1 MSMKILICCAGGF
14 SSSIVEK
21 KLRDYGQTIG
31 EEIEVK
37 AVGTAE
43 VSEIIK
49 DGYQVL
55 LYAPQV
61 RNRARDLEATATKA
75 GVPCA
80 LMAPQ
85 DYALANAT
93 NIYKQAKKSI
103 G

>member
-1 MSMKILICCAGGF
+1 MKILICCAGGL

-21 KLRDYGQTIG
+21 KMREYGAKIG

-37 AVGTAE
+37 AVGTGE
-43 VSEIIK
+43 VEEIIK
-49 DGYQVL
+49 NYEVL

-61 RNRARDLEATATKA
+61 RNRAKMLEETASKA

-85 DYALANAT
+85 DYALANAA
-93 NIYKQAKKSI
+93 NIYKQVKKLL

>member
-1 MSMKILICCAGGF
+1 MKILLCCAGGF

-21 KLRDYGQTIG
+21 KMRDYGQKIG
-31 EEIEVK
+31 EDIEVN

-43 VSEIIK
+43 VEDIIK
-49 DGYQVL
+49 NGYQVL

-61 RNRARDLEATATKA
+61 RNRARELQAAADKA
-75 GVPCA
+75 GIPCA

-85 DYALANAT
+85 DYALANAE
-93 NIYKQAKKSI
+93 NIYKQVKKLI

>member
-1 MSMKILICCAGGF
+1 MKILICCAGGF

-21 KLRDYGQTIG
+21 KMREYGTKVG
-31 EEIEVK
+31 EEIEVH
-37 AVGTAE
+37 AVGTSE
-43 VSEIIK
+43 VDEIIK

-61 RNRARDLEATATKA
+61 RNRARELQASADRA
-75 GVPCA
+75 GIPCA

-85 DYALANAT
+85 DYALANAE
-93 NIYKQAKKSI
+93 NIYKQVKSLL

>member
-1 MSMKILICCAGGF
+1 MKILICCAGGF

-21 KLRDYGQTIG
+21 KMREYGEKVG

-37 AVGTAE
+37 AVGTSE
-43 VSEIIK
+43 VDEIIG

-61 RNRARDLEATATKA
+61 RNRAKILEETAKKA
-75 GVPCA
+75 GIPCA

-85 DYALANAT
+85 DYALANAEK
-93 NIYKQAKKSI
+93 IYKQVKNLI

>member
-61 RNRARDLEATATKA
+61 RDLEATATKA

-93 NIYKQAKKSI
+93 NIYKQAKKLI

>member
-49 DGYQVL
+49 DGY
-55 LYAPQV
+55 
-61 RNRARDLEATATKA
+61 
-75 GVPCA
+75 
-80 LMAPQ
+80 
-85 DYALANAT
+85 
-93 NIYKQAKKSI
+93 
-103 G
+103 

>member
-1 MSMKILICCAGGF
+1 MKILICCAGGF

-21 KLRDYGQTIG
+21 KMRDYGTKIG
-31 EEIEVK
+31 EEIEVH
-37 AVGTAE
+37 AVGTSE
-43 VSEIIK
+43 VDEIIK

-61 RNRARDLEATATKA
+61 RNRARELQASADRA
-75 GVPCA
+75 GIPCA

-85 DYALANAT
+85 DYALANAE
-93 NIYKQAKKSI
+93 NIYKQVKKLL